1 MSDYLSDYVIDTDRL
16 CLRYKGKLALDH
28 LSLRLPRG
36 GIHAFVGANGAGKS
50 SLFRVL
56 LGFEPVGSGSARV
69 LGIDCGKLTPEVR
82 GRIGFVNEEHTL
94 PGWMRVRDLMRMQQ
108 RHYEGAGRRIGQRW
122 NAARYDEVLSHF
134 NVLPEQRVGQLS
146 RGERAG
152 LNLALALAQSPELLI
167 LDEPTLGLDVV
178 AKRAF
183 LEALLQSSI
192 DDGSTIVYCSHQ
204 MDEIERVADNLVI
217 LERGALRYM
226 SGPDDFCGRVQLWV
240 AEFPFKTPE
249 VRELDGVLQ
258 VQQLDGL
265 THVVTF
271 DQVDSAAFE
280 ARLKLLGARRVQCM
294 PLGLDRAVNA
304 FLSHGHAGAKV
315 KRAA

>member
-1 MSDYLSDYVIDTDRL
+1 MSDYVIDTDAL
-16 CLRYKGKLALDH
+16 CLRYKGKLALDR
-28 LSLRLPRG
+28 LTLRLPRG

-56 LGFEPVGSGSARV
+56 LGFEPSTSGTARV
-69 LGIDCGKLTPEVR
+69 LGHDCGRLTPEVR

-108 RHYEGAGRRIGQRW
+108 RHYERAGSRRW
-122 NAARYDEVLSHF
+122 NGSRYDEVLCHF
-134 NVLPEQRVGQLS
+134 NVEPGQRVGQLS

-217 LERGALRYM
+217 LERGSLRTM

-240 AEFPFKTPE
+240 AEFPFKAPE
-249 VRELDGVLQ
+249 LRDLDGVLQ

-271 DQVDSAAFE
+271 DQLDAAAFE
-280 ARLKLLGARRVQCM
+280 ARLKLLGARRVQAM

-304 FLSHGHAGAKV
+304 FLSHGHAGAR
-315 KRAA
+315 RAA

>member
-1 MSDYLSDYVIDTDRL
+1 MSAHPSDYVIDTEGL
-16 CLRYKGKLALDH
+16 CLRYKGKLALNH

-56 LGFEPVGSGSARV
+56 LGFEPAGSGSARV
-69 LGIDCGKLTPEVR
+69 LGHDCAQLTPEVR

-94 PGWMRVRDLMRMQQ
+94 PGWMRVEDLMRMQQ
-108 RHYEGAGRRIGQRW
+108 RHYARARVHSW
-122 NAARYDEVLSHF
+122 NGARYDEVLSHF
-134 NVLPEQRVGQLS
+134 NVLPRQRVGELS

-178 AKRAF
+178 ARRAF
-183 LEALLQSSI
+183 LEAMLQSSA

-217 LERGALRYM
+217 LERGSLRYM
-226 SGPDDFCGRVQLWV
+226 NGPDGFCGRVQLWV
-240 AEFPFKTPE
+240 AEFPFKAPE
-249 VRELDGVLQ
+249 VRELEGVLQ

-271 DQVDSAAFE
+271 DQHDGAAFE
-280 ARLKLLGARRVQCM
+280 ARLKLLGARRVQAM

-304 FLSHGHAGAKV
+304 FLSHGHAGAR
-315 KRAA
+315 RAA

>member
-1 MSDYLSDYVIDTDRL
+1 MSAHLSDYAIDTQDL

-56 LGFEPVGSGSARV
+56 LGFEPAGSGSARV
-69 LGIDCGKLTPEVR
+69 LGEDCARLSPALR

-94 PGWMRVRDLMRMQQ
+94 PGWMRVQDLMRMQQ
-108 RHYEGAGRRIGQRW
+108 RHYDLPGPGHAGARW
-122 NAARYDEVLSHF
+122 NRSRYDEVLCHF
-134 NVLPEQRVGQLS
+134 NVLPGQRVAQLS

-217 LERGALRYM
+217 LERGRLRYM

-240 AEFPFKTPE
+240 AEFPFKAPE
-249 VRELDGVLQ
+249 VRALDGVLQ
-258 VQQLDGL
+258 VQQFDGL
-265 THVVTF
+265 THIVTF
-271 DQVDSAAFE
+271 DQHDGAAFE
-280 ARLKLLGARRVQCM
+280 ARLKLLGARRVQAM

-304 FLSHGHAGAKV
+304 FLSHGHAGAR
-315 KRAA
+315 RAA

>member
-1 MSDYLSDYVIDTDRL
+1 MSDYAIDTDRL

-69 LGIDCGKLTPEVR
+69 LGHDCGKLTPEVR

-108 RHYEGAGRRIGQRW
+108 RHYEGAGRQRW
-122 NAARYDEVLSHF
+122 NAERYDEVLCHF

-192 DDGSTIVYCSHQ
+192 DDDSTIVYCSHQ

-217 LERGALRYM
+217 LERGALRTM

-249 VRELDGVLQ
+249 VRELEGVLQ

-304 FLSHGHAGAKV
+304 FLSHGHAGAK
-315 KRAA
+315 RAA

>member
-1 MSDYLSDYVIDTDRL
+1 MSDHVIHTEDL
-16 CLRYKGKLALDH
+16 CLQYRGKLALNR
-28 LSLRLPRG
+28 LTLRLPRG

-56 LGFEPVGSGSARV
+56 LGFEPPTAGSARV
-69 LGIDCGKLTPEVR
+69 LGHDCGRLTPALR

-94 PGWMRVRDLMRMQQ
+94 PGWMPVRELMRMQQ
-108 RHYEGAGRRIGQRW
+108 RHYEQDGRRRW
-122 NAARYDEVLSHF
+122 NGARYDEVLSHF
-134 NVLPEQRVGQLS
+134 NVLPGQRVGELS

-152 LNLALALAQSPELLI
+152 LNLALALAQGPELLI

-183 LEALLQSSI
+183 LDAMLQTSI

-217 LERGALRYM
+217 LERGSLRYM
-226 SGPDDFCGRVQLWV
+226 SGPDDFCERVQLWV
-240 AEFPFKTPE
+240 AEFPFRAPE
-249 VRELDGVLQ
+249 VRELPGVLQ

-265 THVVTF
+265 THIVTF
-271 DQVDSAAFE
+271 DQQDGAAFE
-280 ARLKLLGARRVQCM
+280 ARLKLLGARRVQAVA
-294 PLGLDRAVNA
+294 LGLDRAVNA
-304 FLSHGHAGAKV
+304 FLSHGHAGAR
-315 KRAA
+315 RAA

>member
-1 MSDYLSDYVIDTDRL
+1 MNEHPSEFVIDTDEL
-16 CLRYKGKLALDH
+16 CLQYRGKLALNR

-56 LGFEPVGSGSARV
+56 LGFEPLTSGSARV
-69 LGIDCGKLTPEVR
+69 LGHDCGRLTPELR

-108 RHYEGAGRRIGQRW
+108 RHYEQGGRQRW
-122 NAARYDEVLSHF
+122 NGARFDEVLSHF
-134 NVLPEQRVGQLS
+134 NVLPEQRVGELS

-183 LEALLQSSI
+183 LDAMLESSI

-217 LERGALRYM
+217 LERGSLRTM
-226 SGPDDFCGRVQLWV
+226 SGPDDFCERVQLWV
-240 AEFPFKTPE
+240 AEFPFKAPA
-249 VRELDGVLQ
+249 VNELPGVLQ

-265 THVVTF
+265 THIVTF
-271 DQVDSAAFE
+271 DQQDGAAFE
-280 ARLKLLGARRVQCM
+280 ARLKLLGARRVQAM
-294 PLGLDRAVNA
+294 ALGLERAVNA
-304 FLSHGHAGAKV
+304 FLSHGHAGAR
-315 KRAA
+315 RAA

>member
-1 MSDYLSDYVIDTDRL
+1 MSDYVIDTEGL

-56 LGFEPVGSGSARV
+56 LGFEPASAGSARV
-69 LGIDCGKLTPEVR
+69 LGHDCSRLTPALR

-108 RHYEGAGRRIGQRW
+108 RHYEGAGSGRW
-122 NAARYDEVLSHF
+122 NAGRYDEVLSHF

-152 LNLALALAQSPELLI
+152 LNLALALAQGPELLI

-183 LEALLQSSI
+183 IEAMLQASV

-217 LERGALRYM
+217 LERGRLRTM

-240 AEFPFKTPE
+240 AEFPFKAPE
-249 VRELDGVLQ
+249 LRELPGVLQ
-258 VQQLDGL
+258 VQQMDGL

-271 DQVDSAAFE
+271 DQVDGAAFE
-280 ARLKLLGARRVQCM
+280 ARLKLLGARRVQSM

-304 FLSHGHAGAKV
+304 FLSHGHAGAR
-315 KRAA
+315 RAA

>member
-1 MSDYLSDYVIDTDRL
+1 MSDYAIDTDQL
-16 CLRYKGKLALDH
+16 CLFYKRKPALDH

-36 GIHAFVGANGAGKS
+36 GIHAFIGANGAGKS

-56 LGFEPVGSGSARV
+56 LGFEPPSSGSARV
-69 LGIDCGKLTPEVR
+69 LGHDCARLTPELR

-94 PGWMRVRDLMRMQQ
+94 PNWMRVRELTQMQQ
-108 RHYEGAGRRIGQRW
+108 RQYARW
-122 NAARYDEVLSHF
+122 NGARHDEVLSHF
-134 NVLPEQRVGQLS
+134 NVLPEQKVAQLS

-152 LNLALALAQSPELLI
+152 LNLALALAQSPDLLI

-183 LEALLQSSI
+183 LEAMLQATD

-226 SGPDDFCGRVQLWV
+226 SGPDDFCQRVRLWV
-240 AEFPFKTPE
+240 AEFPAKTPE
-249 VRELDGVLQ
+249 VRELPGVLQ
-258 VQQLDGL
+258 VQVIDGL
-265 THVVTF
+265 THIVVF
-271 DQVDSAAFE
+271 DQDDSFGS
-280 ARLKLLGARRVQCM
+280 RVRLLGARSVQSM

-304 FLSHGHAGAKV
+304 FLSHGHAGAR
-315 KRAA
+315 RAA

>member
-1 MSDYLSDYVIDTDRL
+1 MNDHPSEFVIDTEDL
-16 CLRYKGKLALDH
+16 CLQFRGKLALDR

-56 LGFEPVGSGSARV
+56 LGFEPLTSGSARV
-69 LGIDCGKLTPEVR
+69 LGHDCGRLSPELR

-108 RHYEGAGRRIGQRW
+108 RHYEQDGRQRW
-122 NAARYDEVLSHF
+122 NGARFDEVLSHF
-134 NVLPEQRVGQLS
+134 NVLPAQRVGELS

-152 LNLALALAQSPELLI
+152 LNLALALAQGPELLI

-183 LEALLQSSI
+183 LDAMLQTSI

-217 LERGALRYM
+217 LERGSLRTM
-226 SGPDDFCGRVQLWV
+226 SGPDDFCERVQLWV
-240 AEFPFKTPE
+240 AEFPFKAPE
-249 VRELDGVLQ
+249 VREMPGVLQ

-265 THVVTF
+265 THIVTF
-271 DQVDSAAFE
+271 DQQDGAAFE
-280 ARLKLLGARRVQCM
+280 ARLKLLGARRVQAM
-294 PLGLDRAVNA
+294 ALGLDRAVNA
-304 FLSHGHAGAKV
+304 FLSHGHAGAR
-315 KRAA
+315 RAA

>member
-1 MSDYLSDYVIDTDRL
+1 MSDYLSDYVIETEGL
-16 CLRYKGKLALDH
+16 CLRYKGKLALNH

-56 LGFEPVGSGSARV
+56 LGFEPAGSGTARV
-69 LGIDCGKLTPEVR
+69 LGHDCAKLTPAIR

-94 PGWMRVRDLMRMQQ
+94 PAWMRVRDLVRMQQ
-108 RHYEGAGRRIGQRW
+108 RHYEQAGASRW
-122 NAARYDEVLSHF
+122 NGTRYDEVLSHF
-134 NVLPEQRVGQLS
+134 NVLPEQRVGELS

-217 LERGALRYM
+217 LERGSLRTM

-240 AEFPFKTPE
+240 AEFPFKAPE
-249 VRELDGVLQ
+249 LRGLEGVLQ

-271 DQVDSAAFE
+271 DQLDPTAFE
-280 ARLKLLGARRVQCM
+280 AQLKLLGARRVQAM

-304 FLSHGHAGAKV
+304 FLSRGHAGA
-315 KRAA
+315 RQAA

>member
-1 MSDYLSDYVIDTDRL
+1 MNTARNDYVIDTQGL

-28 LSLRLPRG
+28 LTLRLPRG

-56 LGFEPVGSGSARV
+56 LGFEPATAGSARV
-69 LGIDCGKLTPEVR
+69 LGHDCANLSQDLR

-94 PGWMRVRDLMRMQQ
+94 PGWMQVRDLMRMQL
-108 RHYEGAGRRIGQRW
+108 RHYESAHPQRW
-122 NAARYDEVLSHF
+122 NGARFDEVLSHF
-134 NVLPEQRVGQLS
+134 NVLPEQRVSQLS

-183 LEALLQSSI
+183 LEALLQSSV
-192 DDGSTIVYCSHQ
+192 DDGSTIIYCSHQ

-217 LERGALRYM
+217 LERGQLRNM
-226 SGPDDFCGRVQLWV
+226 SGPDEFCERVRLWV
-240 AEFPFKTPE
+240 AEFPFKAPE
-249 VRELDGVLQ
+249 LRELAGVLQ

-265 THVVTF
+265 THIVTF
-271 DQVDSAAFE
+271 DQSDSAAFE
-280 ARLKLLGARRVQCM
+280 ARLKLLGARRVQSM

-304 FLSHGHAGAKV
+304 FLSHGHAGAR
-315 KRAA
+315 RAA